1 MVARILRSNAAV
13 LLQHRFGD
21 SSERVDD
28 LIVPENAGM
37 KTRKVCTS
45 DISRERLAE
54 IEPLLHASSN
64 LGADDAGGLGDPRD
78 RESTSRCVW
87 SSATSAVTWRGRRH
101 ASWSTR
107 ARVG

>member
-54 IEPLLHASSN
+54 IEPLLQHRAPARQ
-64 LGADDAGGLGDPRD
+64 ADDGEP
-78 RESTSRCVW
+78 V
-87 SSATSAVTWRGRRH
+87 
-101 ASWSTR
+101 
-107 ARVG
+107 